1 MGTRLRIR
9 NEVTIA
15 KPAEEVFAYLADV
28 TRHGEWSPKPYRV
41 EDVSGPVARGT
52 TFTSYGWVPGDKEH
66 RNEVEVTAYD
76 APRTIAFTSREKGEQ
91 FVNTFTLT
99 PAGDGTTVTREMDM
113 PRPGGAFG
121 MVFPLV
127 AHGFVKPAVGKGM
140 GLLRKRLEGAG

>member
-1 MGTRLRIR
+1 MGTRLQIR

-28 TRHGEWSPKPYRV
+28 TRHGEWSPKAYRA
-41 EDVSGPVARGT
+41 EDVSGPVAQGT

-66 RNEVEVTAYD
+66 RNDVEVTAYD
-76 APRTIAFTSREKGEQ
+76 PPRAIAFTSREKDEQ
-91 FVNTFTLT
+91 FISTFTLT
-99 PAGDGTTVTREMDM
+99 PEAAGTKVTRVMDM

-127 AHGFVKPAVGKGM
+127 ANGFIKPAVGKGM
-140 GLLRKRLEGAG
+140 GMLKKRLESAT